1 MLVINITTYR
11 FILKWLKKYAK
22 IKKNKTSFWNNRKAY
37 YIDTN
42 NIHQTAILWYLWCKL
57 SSLQL

>member
-1 MLVINITTYR
+1 M
-11 FILKWLKKYAK
+11 
-22 IKKNKTSFWNNRKAY
+22 RKAY
-37 YIDTN
+37 THIFCLSFTDTN